1 MKVSALLQ
9 NVARNSQLLI
19 TIGMLTLLIVLAG
32 LQYYWLGQLSE
43 GEREQMR
50 SHLNGV
56 AARFRDDF
64 DGELMRTM
72 GAFDFGFER
81 RNPSEAVANPVEP
94 TIPEAYVEKYER
106 WRKNAPHPGLVSGVD
121 IAMADK
127 DGNLSL
133 YQLNREELTFNPIEW
148 PSDLA
153 AHKAELEAQIT
164 RSRNPGVP
172 QERRPAEGPNGNTIE
187 NPLALIARIPLG
199 EFRNR
204 MQNPGRPGP
213 GPPPPLSGF
222 AIIRLNENVI
232 TGEIFPELVRRNLG
246 PADSNYDL
254 RVVRR
259 SSPSQIIFQYP
270 SDGRADRKESG
281 STQGPQTPPDVST
294 GLFSLG
300 PGPGPGGGPRREPP
314 MRPPPQDFQRPP
326 GGRGFRPGAF
336 PGLWE
341 IQLRHHS
348 GSLEAAVASI
358 RRRNLIVSFSI
369 LGLLAASVAMLI
381 ASARRSRRLAQ
392 QQMDFVAGVSHE
404 LRTPLSVIETAAY
417 NLDKGI
423 IRTEHQTKA
432 YGAMIGKEAARLKR
446 IVEQMLE
453 YAGVEAG
460 RVDYTLE
467 SSDIS
472 QIINDAISSARPLI
486 TESGFTVDQRVQPDL
501 PPVLADP
508 AALARALENLISNA
522 VKYGGQDKWIGIRA
536 VADPSFVTVEVS
548 DHGEGIPSDEL
559 AHIFEPFYRGSEAK
573 LRQIRGNG
581 LGLSIV
587 KHIVAA
593 HQGTIQVESA
603 PKSGTKFTL
612 TLPVARQ
619 EITTERPLVSVS
631 DYEQTNS
638 AG

>member
-1 MKVSALLQ
+1 MKVSALLR
-9 NVARNSQLLI
+9 NVVRNSQLLI

-32 LQYYWLGQLSE
+32 LQYLWLGQLSE

-56 AARFRDDF
+56 ASRFREDF

-81 RNPSEAVANPVEP
+81 RSPTEALTSQVEP
-94 TIPEAYVEKYER
+94 SIPETYVEKYER
-106 WRKNAPHPGLVSGVD
+106 WRKTAAHPGLVSGLHLA
-121 IAMADK
+121 IADRN
-127 DGNLSL
+127 GNLTL
-133 YQLNREELTFNPIEW
+133 YELNREELTFNPVDW
-148 PSDLA
+148 PSDLS
-153 AHKAELEAQIT
+153 AHKVELEAQIM
-164 RSRNPGVP
+164 RSRNPGPP
-172 QERRPAEGPNGNTIE
+172 QERRPAEGPNGAITE
-187 NPLALIARIPLG
+187 KPLALIARIPLA
-199 EFRNR
+199 EFRNGP
-204 MQNPGRPGP
+204 QNPGRPGA
-213 GPPPPLSGF
+213 GPPPPLSGY
-222 AIIRLNENVI
+222 AIIRLNSDVI
-232 TGEIFPELVRRNLG
+232 TREIFPELARRNLG
-246 PADSNYDL
+246 PSDSSNYDL
-254 RVVRR
+254 RIVRR

-270 SDGRADRKESG
+270 PDRRESG
-281 STQGPQTPPDVST
+281 SSQGQQNAPDVSM

-314 MRPPPQDFQRPP
+314 MRRPPEDFPRPP
-326 GGRGFRPGAF
+326 GARGFRPGGF

-369 LGLLAASVAMLI
+369 LGLLAASIAMLI
-381 ASARRSRRLAQ
+381 GSARRSRRLAH

-423 IRTEHQTKA
+423 IRTEQQTKA

-446 IVEQMLE
+446 MVEQMLE

-460 RVDYTLE
+460 RVDYAIE
-467 SSDIS
+467 SANIN
-472 QIINDAISSARPLI
+472 QIINNAIIAAQPLI
-486 TESGFTVDQRVQPDL
+486 AESGFTVDQRVEQEL

-522 VKYGGQDKWIGIRA
+522 VKYGGEDKWIGIRA

-548 DHGEGIPSDEL
+548 DHGEGIPSDEVS
-559 AHIFEPFYRGSEAK
+559 HIFEPFYRGSEAK
-573 LRQIRGNG
+573 SRQIRGNG

-587 KHIVAA
+587 KHIVGA
-593 HQGTIQVESA
+593 HGGTIRVESA
-603 PKSGTKFTL
+603 RKSGTKFIL
-612 TLPVARQ
+612 TVPLARQ
-619 EITTERPLVSVS
+619 EMTIERPLVSLS

>member
-9 NVARNSQLLI
+9 HVVRNSQLLI

-32 LQYYWLGQLSE
+32 LQYFWLGQLSE

-72 GAFDFGFER
+72 GAFDFSFER
-81 RNPSEAVANPVEP
+81 RTAAEEITSQTEPS
-94 TIPEAYVEKYER
+94 IPEAYLEKYER
-106 WRKNAPHPGLVSGVD
+106 WRKSATHAGLVSGLD
-121 IAMADK
+121 LAIADK
-127 DGNLSL
+127 DGKLLL

-153 AHKAELEAQIT
+153 AHEADLEAQIM
-164 RSRNPGVP
+164 RSRNPGMP
-172 QERRPAEGPNGNTIE
+172 QERRPAEGPNGATME
-187 NPLALIARIPLG
+187 NPLALIARIPLA
-199 EFRNR
+199 EFRNSP
-204 MQNPGRPGP
+204 QNPVRP

-222 AIIRLNENVI
+222 AIIRLNQDVI
-232 TGEIFPELVRRNLG
+232 TGEILPELVRRSLG
-246 PADSNYDL
+246 PSDSTNYDL
-254 RVVRR
+254 RIVRR

-270 SDGRADRKESG
+270 SDGKSDRKESG
-281 STQGPQTPPDVST
+281 SSQSTQNPPDVST
-294 GLFSLG
+294 GLFALG
-300 PGPGPGGGPRREPP
+300 PGPGPGGGPRREPPP

-341 IQLRHHS
+341 IQLRHHA
-348 GSLEAAVASI
+348 GSLEAAVARI

-423 IRTEHQTKA
+423 IRTETQTRA

-446 IVEQMLE
+446 MVEQMLE

-460 RVDYTLE
+460 RVDYALE
-467 SSDIS
+467 TADIN
-472 QIINDAISSARPLI
+472 QIINDAVTSAGPLI
-486 TESGFTVDQRVQPDL
+486 AESGFTVDRKVDQEL

-522 VKYGGQDKWIGIRA
+522 VKYGGQDKWIGISA
-536 VADPSFVTVEVS
+536 VADPSFVTIEVS
-548 DHGEGIPSDEL
+548 DHGEGIPSDEVG
-559 AHIFEPFYRGSEAK
+559 HIFEPFYRGSEAK
-573 LRQIRGNG
+573 SRQIRGNG

-587 KHIVAA
+587 KHIVGA
-593 HQGTIQVESA
+593 HGGTIRVESA
-603 PKSGTKFTL
+603 QNSGTKFIL
-612 TLPVARQ
+612 TLPAATQ
-619 EITTERPLVSVS
+619 EIPSERPLVSLP